1 MSLRDLIERCQ
12 HHPVLQPLAERL
24 AANGT
29 PLFIVGGPVRDAL
42 DGSPI
47 DDLDVATAADPDTV
61 AQFGQDLG
69 TLSSVGATFGVTKIN
84 ADEGDIDIATFRTE
98 RYDDDSRNPTVEL
111 VRDIATD
118 LRRRDFTIN
127 AMAVRFDDTT
137 LVDPYGGQDALR
149 RRRLDTPSDPQVSF
163 TDDPLR
169 IHRAWRFAATR
180 QMTVAPRL
188 IAAAHASQSRLSLI
202 ARERTTTELLRV
214 IDDPADVL
222 AKAVEVMCL
231 LGAHQSALEGVEPPE
246 PDMLR
251 GLADGETRL
260 AALTLHSDEPDRT
273 LRAWKIDN
281 DRRRRAVTVR
291 QIVDRLASP
300 GELEMRRLVRHHDDD
315 LLDSA
320 ESLWRQ
326 SDDRPHEPFAAARE
340 QSEIWRQPLA
350 VTGADLLARDGRRA
364 GPWVGDALRDLETQ
378 FLRTGKNPASAR
390 LRA

>member
-1 MSLRDLIERCQ
+1 MGLRDLIERCQ
-12 HHPVLQPLAERL
+12 HHPVLQPLAQRL

-69 TLSSVGATFGVTKIN
+69 TLSSVGATFGVIKIN

-163 TDDPLR
+163 TD
-169 IHRAWRFAATR
+169 
-180 QMTVAPRL
+180 
-188 IAAAHASQSRLSLI
+188 
-202 ARERTTTELLRV
+202 
-214 IDDPADVL
+214 
-222 AKAVEVMCL
+222 
-231 LGAHQSALEGVEPPE
+231 
-246 PDMLR
+246 
-251 GLADGETRL
+251 
-260 AALTLHSDEPDRT
+260 
-273 LRAWKIDN
+273 
-281 DRRRRAVTVR
+281 VR
-291 QIVDRLASP
+291 
-300 GELEMRRLVRHHDDD
+300 
-315 LLDSA
+315 
-320 ESLWRQ
+320 
-326 SDDRPHEPFAAARE
+326 
-340 QSEIWRQPLA
+340 
-350 VTGADLLARDGRRA
+350 
-364 GPWVGDALRDLETQ
+364 
-378 FLRTGKNPASAR
+378 
-390 LRA
+390 